1 MSIIQPIPHN
11 ARYVSANNIF
21 SAAFNSPTI
30 GKYDF
35 GIAGNQNVDVLEL
48 QSNSIYYIDTMSI
61 GGNITTEDYLGA
73 INTLP
78 KLTLRRK
85 IGAENL
91 YSRQIPIVQFFQE
104 KQISNFIK
112 SDKGGDF
119 LTLSFEG
126 VLNQT
131 NSLLGI
137 SAISINIF
145 LSIYIVDDNFY
156 NTAIRESMP
165 MSYAQNG
172 LR

>member
-11 ARYVSANNIF
+11 ARYVSASNIF

-35 GIAGNQNVDVLEL
+35 GVAGNQNVDVLEL
-48 QSNSIYYIDTMSI
+48 QPNSIYYIDTMSI

-85 IGAENL
+85 IGTENL
-91 YSRQIPIVQFFQE
+91 YSKQVPIVQFFQE
-104 KQISNFIK
+104 KQISNFVK

-119 LTLSFEG
+119 LTMSFEG

-131 NSLLGI
+131 SSLLGI
-137 SAISINIF
+137 SSVSINVF
-145 LSIYIVDDNFY
+145 LSIYIVDDNYY
-156 NTAIRESMP
+156 NTAIREAMP